1 MNMDDILLDDD
12 IKNYTIDEF
21 KAIFREEGAIDLL
34 TKETVESTANMLII
48 KHPELRDF
56 FMGAKAKLLKNIE
69 ADTGIATKN
78 KVGRNKYI
86 YVNSAFR
93 KNNVVE
99 TSSYSEITTPHTS
112 IYSETKFTFSLGENL
127 KDVSELLVT
136 SVQIPFTWYNIDEA
150 YNNNYFWLNGEEIRV
165 ESGYYTK
172 ATLIS
177 AVSLKMQSYISL
189 NITHSEVSG
198 KATISNMSTD
208 EKRIEFHR
216 NGETFINNNLGWIL
230 GYRDVSYNILP
241 SEKIKSEALIN
252 VSGFQHFFILMN
264 DFNNSQDNQN
274 IISIEGGDD
283 NISIPNYYS
292 DDLRILDIQNNI
304 PAYGQGIPF
313 SITKSQQYT
322 INEILKARNKSFN
335 KLGFNATSDVLAII
349 PVNIIIG
356 NLGESVFT
364 NSNHNTAIVK
374 RRYFGSVNIDRMQ
387 IELVN
392 DYGQTVNLNGSNW
405 SFLIEST
412 HEK

>member
-1 MNMDDILLDDD
+1 MNSDDILLDDN
-12 IKNYTIDEF
+12 IKNYTIDDI

-48 KHPELRDF
+48 KHPELRTF
-56 FMGAKAKLLKNIE
+56 FMSAKAKLLENIE

-78 KVGRNKYI
+78 QVGRKKYI

-93 KNNVVE
+93 KNNVIE

-127 KDVSELLVT
+127 KNVSELLVT
-136 SVQIPFTWYNIDEA
+136 SIQIPFTWYNIDEA
-150 YNNNYFWLNGEEIRV
+150 YNNNYFWLNDSEIRV

-172 ATLIS
+172 ATLI
-177 AVSLKMQSYISL
+177 AALSLKLGL
-189 NITHSEVSG
+189 NITHSEISG
-198 KATISNMSTD
+198 KATISNMSLD
-208 EKRIEFHR
+208 EQRIEFHR

-241 SEKIKSEALIN
+241 SEEIKSEALIN
-252 VSGFQHFFILMN
+252 LSGFQHFFILMN

-274 IISIEGGDD
+274 IISMEGGDD

-313 SITKSQQYT
+313 SITKPQQYT

-335 KLGFNATSDVLAII
+335 KQGFNATTDILAII

-356 NLGESVFT
+356 TLGESVFT
-364 NSNHNTAIVK
+364 NSNHNTARVK

>member
-1 MNMDDILLDDD
+1 MNSGDILLDDN
-12 IKNYTIDEF
+12 IKNYTIDDL
-21 KAIFREEGAIDLL
+21 KVIFREEGAIDLL
-34 TKETVESTANMLII
+34 TKETVESTANMLMI
-48 KHPELRDF
+48 KHPELRNF
-56 FMGAKAKLLKNIE
+56 FMSAKAKLLENIE
-69 ADTGIATKN
+69 SETGIATKN
-78 KVGRNKYI
+78 QVVRKKYI

-99 TSSYSEITTPHTS
+99 TSSYKEVTTPHTS

-136 SVQIPFTWYNIDEA
+136 SVQIPFTWYNIDEV
-150 YNNNYFWLNGEEIRV
+150 YNNNYFWLNDNEIRV

-172 ATLIS
+172 ETLIATL
-177 AVSLKMQSYISL
+177 SLKLESTISL
-189 NITHSEVSG
+189 NITHSEITG
-198 KATISNMSTD
+198 KATISNMSLD

-241 SEKIKSEALIN
+241 SEEIKSEALIN
-252 VSGFQHFFILMN
+252 LSGFQHFFILMN

-313 SITKSQQYT
+313 SITKPQQYT

-335 KLGFNATSDVLAII
+335 KQGFNATTDILAII
-349 PVNIIIG
+349 PVNIMGKIG
-356 NLGESVFT
+356 EYVFT
-364 NSNHNTAIVK
+364 NPNNNTAKVK
-374 RRYFGSVNIDRMQ
+374 KRYFGSVNIDRMQ